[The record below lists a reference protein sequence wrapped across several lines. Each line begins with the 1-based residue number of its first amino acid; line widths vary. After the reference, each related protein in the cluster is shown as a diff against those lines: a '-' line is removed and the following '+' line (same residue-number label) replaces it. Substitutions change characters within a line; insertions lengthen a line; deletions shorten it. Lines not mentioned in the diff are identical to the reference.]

1 MSISDGGASRWCD
14 NNGIDDTA
22 RQRFL
27 ALSHKDQDSIRRM
40 GTVWNTA
47 NPSRALMG
55 RIRDLVSLRSAEEK
69 KQFLHDTSMIQVM
82 HPRHCKIAVLIYC
95 SSKSPS
101 YLPKDVLQATL
112 RSISEELV
120 LPLQSKGLEV
130 ILIGTFESMAQDRLS
145 EIQEVWQ
152 QLLPPDA
159 LMEVRATAEPF
170 GGLNAFIRCLDVTPV
185 HWRRLPFPKTLLL
198 FSSPPS
204 IFDRTCC
211 FFYLRVGLTLR
222 KFLVGVHGSL
232 PGLMFAIPA
241 AFLAIT

>member
-1 MSISDGGASRWCD
+1 MSSRGASRWRD
-14 NNGIDDTA
+14 NNRIDDAA

-27 ALSHKDQDSIRRM
+27 ALSHEDQDSIRRM

-47 NPSRALMG
+47 NPSRTLMG
-55 RIRDLVSLRSAEEK
+55 RIRDVVRPTKAN
-69 KQFLHDTSMIQVM
+69 IVQVT

-95 SSKSPS
+95 SSKSAS
-101 YLPKDVLQATL
+101 HLAKDELQATV

-198 FSSPPS
+198 FSSPRRS
-204 IFDRTCC
+204 LIALVA
-211 FFYLRVGLTLR
+211 FFT
-222 KFLVGVHGSL
+222 
-232 PGLMFAIPA
+232 
-241 AFLAIT
+241 

>member
-1 MSISDGGASRWCD
+1 MAERWCD

-47 NPSRALMG
+47 NPSRTLMG
-55 RIRDLVSLRSAEEK
+55 RIRDVVRPTKAN
-69 KQFLHDTSMIQVM
+69 IVQVT

-95 SSKSPS
+95 SSKSAS
-101 YLPKDVLQATL
+101 YLPKDELQATV

-130 ILIGTFESMAQDRLS
+130 ILIGTFEGMAQDRLS
-145 EIQEVWQ
+145 EIQKVWQ
-152 QLLPPDA
+152 QFLPPDA

-170 GGLNAFIRCLDVTPV
+170 GGLNAFIRCLDVIPV

-198 FSSPPS
+198 FSSPRRS
-204 IFDRTCC
+204 LIALVA
-211 FFYLRVGLTLR
+211 FFT
-222 KFLVGVHGSL
+222 
-232 PGLMFAIPA
+232 
-241 AFLAIT
+241 